1 MKPEHLIVNPC
12 AGKGACGRL
21 APAVAAEFARLG
33 ADLTLHTPASPAETL
48 NLIRDLSARGAQ
60 HIAVA
65 GGDGTIF
72 AAVNGIMAAGGHTA
86 LGIVPAGTGNDF
98 VKMLDLDHD
107 WRAACARIVRG
118 EIRRADVGRCNE
130 FYFANGIGI
139 GLDARVAMEA
149 NAIRWLRG
157 DAVYV
162 AALLRTLLF
171 HHATPHARI
180 RHDHGELE
188 HGITM
193 IAAANGRCY
202 GGTFNV
208 APHAR
213 LDDGRLQ
220 LLVADGRS
228 RTAILG
234 LVPAVMSGR
243 HEGKAGVT
251 MLSTRRVVVDSDSP
265 LPVHADG
272 EIIYRNAHHLEIE
285 VLASALKLTV

>member
-1 MKPEHLIVNPC
+1 LKPEHLVINPC

-21 APAVAAEFARLG
+21 APVVAEEFARLG
-33 ADLTLHTPASPAETL
+33 AEVQLHTPATAEETL
-48 NLIRDLSARGAQ
+48 ELIRHLSASGVE

-107 WRAACARIVRG
+107 WRGACARIVRG
-118 EIRRADVGRCNE
+118 EIRRVDVGRCNE
-130 FYFANGIGI
+130 FYFANGVGI
-139 GLDARVAMEA
+139 GLDAQVAMEA

-171 HHATPHARI
+171 RHSTPRVHI

-188 HGITM
+188 HTITM
-193 IAAANGRCY
+193 VAAANGRCY

-213 LDDGRLQ
+213 LDDGQLQ

-234 LVPAVMSGR
+234 LVPAVMRGR
-243 HEGKAGVT
+243 HEDKAGVT
-251 MLSTRRVVVDSDSP
+251 MVSTRRVVVDSDAG

-272 EIIYRNAHHLEIE
+272 EIIYREAHHLEIE
-285 VLASALKLTV
+285 VLPSALKLTV